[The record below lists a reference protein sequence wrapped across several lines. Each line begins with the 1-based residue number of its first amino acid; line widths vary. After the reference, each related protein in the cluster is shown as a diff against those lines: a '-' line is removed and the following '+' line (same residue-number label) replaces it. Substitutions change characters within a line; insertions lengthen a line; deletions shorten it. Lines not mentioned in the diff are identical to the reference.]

1 MADAMAE
8 VFSWGQDPKGVKGK
22 WFVLGQSGA
31 DQGGWVDPAVRG
43 GFL

>member
-8 VFSWGQDPKGVKGK
+8 VFSWGHDPKGVKGK
-22 WFVLGQSGA
+22 LSVLGQSGA
-31 DQGGWVDPAVRG
+31 DQGGWVDPAVSG

>member
-8 VFSWGQDPKGVKGK
+8 VFSWGHDPTGVKGK
-22 WFVLGQSGA
+22 LSVLGQSGA
-31 DQGGWVDPAVRG
+31 DQGGWVDPAVSG